1 MRRTYKAVDVAA
13 SDKGFGIA
21 LDGKALKT
29 PAGKPIV
36 VPTRALAEAIAA
48 EWGKQGDRMRF
59 DAVPLTRV
67 ACAGLDRV
75 AARRAELRRELVAYG
90 ETELVCHRADRPP
103 DLVARQH
110 AAWQPLVD
118 WLAHRFDAPLATTQ
132 GVIARPQPPASLSAL
147 ARAVEGYD
155 DWRLAAL
162 AVAVGAAG
170 SLAIGLALIEGRL
183 DPTRAFEAAELDTIY
198 QIEAWGD
205 DPETARRRAE
215 IRADLEIAAR
225 FVALAKTV

>member
-1 MRRTYKAVDVAA
+1 MRRTYKEVDVAA
-13 SDKGFGIA
+13 LDKGFEIT

-29 PAGKPIV
+29 PAGTPIV

-48 EWGKQGDRMRF
+48 EWVKQGDPLQF
-59 DAVPLTRV
+59 DAVPLTRI
-67 ACAGLDRV
+67 ASAALERV
-75 AARRAELRRELVAYG
+75 SARRAALHRELAAYG

-147 ARAVEGYD
+147 ARAIEGYD

-162 AVAVGAAG
+162 SVAVGAAG

-183 DPTRAFEAAELDTIY
+183 DPAQAFEAAELDATY
-198 QIEAWGD
+198 QTESWGD
-205 DPETARRRAE
+205 DPEASRRRAE
-215 IRADLEIAAR
+215 VRADLEVAAR
-225 FVALAKTV
+225 FVALAMAA